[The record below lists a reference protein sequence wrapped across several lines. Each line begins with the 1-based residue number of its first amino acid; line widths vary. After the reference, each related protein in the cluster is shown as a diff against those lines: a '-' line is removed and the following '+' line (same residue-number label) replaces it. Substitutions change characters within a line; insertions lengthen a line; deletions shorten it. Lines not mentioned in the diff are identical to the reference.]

1 MFYFM
6 DLLFKLRDAG
16 NTIVV
21 VEHHLDVIRL
31 ADHLLE
37 MGPGGGGDGGN
48 LIFAGTPSMLVESGT
63 STGTCLKEYMER
75 IDSRT

>member
-1 MFYFM
+1 M

-21 VEHHLDVIRL
+21 VEHQLDVIRL
-31 ADHLLE
+31 ADHVLE

-48 LIFAGTPSMLVESGT
+48 LIFAGVPSTLVDSDT
-63 STGTCLKEYMER
+63 STGTCLKEYLER
-75 IDSRT
+75 IDSRS